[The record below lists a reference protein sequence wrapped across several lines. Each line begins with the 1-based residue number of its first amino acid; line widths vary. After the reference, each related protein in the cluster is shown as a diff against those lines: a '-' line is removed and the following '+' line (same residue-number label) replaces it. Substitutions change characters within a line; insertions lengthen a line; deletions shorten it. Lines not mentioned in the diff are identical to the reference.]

1 MEENNR
7 KIIEKSTKSPN
18 ISLYSAFC
26 EGAETGGPKAP
37 ALLFMNAKY
46 SYGKVKKEIDSLAC
60 ALKNF
65 GIKRGEV
72 VTIAMPN
79 IPQTVYCLYGAN
91 AVGAVAY
98 PVHAL
103 SSEDQIGDMMQKTD
117 SRILF
122 ALDAFA
128 DKYENLC
135 KTRGIKLI
143 SCNPTDGLNFAV
155 RTVYKLQNKL
165 KLSYA
170 EDYADFVRKNMGTG
184 ADVKSFPKLDPKE
197 TAVLLNSGGTSGD
210 PKTVELS
217 AFALN
222 ALDANGYELLNTRNV
237 VGEYMLSALPYFHGF
252 GLCMGLHAM
261 LWHGGCNVLL
271 PKFKRKTAVSY
282 VRKGKINYMIGVPAL
297 YSALLSHKG
306 FNGKC
311 LRKIKVGF
319 VGGDFIPQTLLEEF
333 DARMR
338 QFGSKARLFEGYGL
352 TETVTVA
359 CVNTHE
365 NNKSGTVGRA
375 VGGVE
380 IKAFSTDTLKN
391 FAMDGGDDKNC
402 GELCLSGLTL
412 MNGYYKD
419 PEATDKTFFVDDN
432 GVRWLKSGD
441 YGFVDADGYVHFKQR
456 LKRIIKVSGV
466 SVFPAEIEQ
475 AVSRVSGVS
484 QICAHAVPDEKK
496 GTAIRLVVETSR
508 SDLDKM
514 REEINEV
521 IENKLSRDC
530 RPREIVFTKRLPLTK
545 MNKIDIETL
554 KTLSAED
561 LANRE

>member
-1 MEENNR
+1 MEMLSHN
-7 KIIEKSTKSPN
+7 IE
-18 ISLYSAFC
+18 ISLYEALC
-26 EGAETGGPKAP
+26 QGAEIGGDKAA
-37 ALLFMNAKY
+37 ALLFMNANY
-46 SYGKVKKEIDSLAC
+46 RYGKVKRETDKLAR
-60 ALKNF
+60 ALKNI
-65 GIKRGEV
+65 GVRRGD
-72 VTIAMPN
+72 TITVAMPN
-79 IPQTVYCLYGAN
+79 VPQTVYCLYGGN
-91 AVGAVAY
+91 AVGAVVY
-98 PVHAL
+98 LVHAL
-103 SSEDQIGDMMQKTD
+103 SSAEQIAEMLEKTG
-117 SRILF
+117 SKILF

-128 DKYENLC
+128 DKYEKYCAANGV
-135 KTRGIKLI
+135 RLI

-155 RTVYKLQNKL
+155 RAGYKLQNKI

-170 EDYADFVRKNMGTG
+170 ENYADFVRRNSG
-184 ADVKSFPKLDPKE
+184 AAVDVKEFEKLDPKD
-197 TAVLLNSGGTSGD
+197 TAVLLNSGGTSGE

-222 ALDANGYELLNTRNV
+222 ALCANGYGLLNTDNV
-237 VGEYMLSALPYFHGF
+237 VGKYMLSVLPYFHGF

-271 PKFKRKTAVSY
+271 PKFRRKAAVSY

-297 YSALLSHKG
+297 YSAMLTHKG
-306 FNGKC
+306 FSGKC
-311 LRKIKVGF
+311 LKNIEIAF

-333 DARMR
+333 DARMA
-338 QFGSKARLFEGYGL
+338 QFGSRARLFEGYGL

-380 IKAFSTDTLKN
+380 IKALKTDTLGD
-391 FAMDGGDDKNC
+391 FAVNGGENENC
-402 GELCLSGLTL
+402 GELCLRGLTI

-419 PEATDKTFFVDDN
+419 YEATEKTFFTDAD

-475 AVSRVSGVS
+475 AVSRVDGVS
-484 QICAHAVPDEKK
+484 QVCAHPVPDDKK

-508 SDLDKM
+508 ADSEKM
-514 REEINEV
+514 REEVESV
-521 IENKLSRDC
+521 IETKLSRDC
-530 RPREIVFTKRLPLTK
+530 RPKEIVFTKRLPLTK

-554 KTLSAED
+554 KTLTADE
-561 LANRE
+561 LAKRE